1 MQRYTITVGTKEYA
15 IDVEEVAPDSF
26 QVLVDGQAFDV
37 SLASNDTTT
46 VQKTGSSISALT
58 APMPGIIVSV
68 DVSVDDVVQRG
79 QPIITLEA
87 MKMKNALLAPHDG
100 VVAEVLARAG
110 QHVDS
115 GDMLVRFS
123 SR

>member
-1 MQRYTITVGTKEYA
+1 MQHYTITVGTKEYA
-15 IDVEEVAPDSF
+15 INVEEVAPDSF
-26 QVLVDGQAFDV
+26 QVLVDGQSFDV
-37 SLASNDTTT
+37 SLASSDTATI
-46 VQKTGSSISALT
+46 QKTGSMSALT

-68 DVSVDDVVQRG
+68 DVSVDDRVQRG

-110 QHVDS
+110 QRVDS
-115 GDMLVRFS
+115 GDVLVRF
-123 SR
+123 R